1 MTEREEERIWCEVR
15 LNDVAGVFGSYELWK
30 DGPWYHRVDWQRVC
44 EAFGGFLQRN
54 AMDGVVTDLPAQ
66 LRDVE
71 DRLGQHERE
80 GLLALVLEPI
90 TRIAPE
96 EYVAGP
102 RPCCRWPVPRGD
114 ANVLG
119 EGRDGGVAA
128 GRSRVR
134 HYQSGCMRWGAFWR
148 HVERGRQ
155 HRHLLHR

>member
-128 GRSRVR
+128 
-134 HYQSGCMRWGAFWR
+134 
-148 HVERGRQ
+148 
-155 HRHLLHR
+155 